1 MPKKMDVY
9 EIGEEV
15 LIAAKIESR
24 EFDNHGNVVYNV
36 TIKGSRG
43 ECPYHFEHDMI
54 IPKNRVDTKNGT
66 EKAKNTTSRVKN

>member
-36 TIKGSRG
+36 TIKGTKG
-43 ECPYHFEHDMI
+43 ECPYHFEHEMI
-54 IPKNRVDTKNGT
+54 IPREKKGENSSVRTSKTTKT
-66 EKAKNTTSRVKN
+66 VQK